1 MGTSGVRDES
11 DPPEAADAT
20 PIGGIFADLV
30 AAKAELEAKNAA
42 LELVTDLTNRMQ
54 RRLDVKAIAAETVE
68 ALARSGRPSHVAFY
82 LLENPEGPLR
92 LVAAHGFT
100 EKELELGAFLPLE
113 GSASGRAVRE
123 QRMVTIDEV
132 RREGQDLHPV
142 IGALSQRR
150 SAAGLSIP
158 LSYDGRPL
166 GTVNLLFPESRAVTP
181 LEIETYRGM
190 AKGVSIALANARHM
204 AELEHLA
211 YHDPLTGLQNRTALH
226 RRLAERPVDGEAPPT
241 ALVLLDL
248 VRFREINDA
257 LGHNV
262 GDELLAQVAGRIS
275 QRCPRGRRDV
285 FRLGGDE
292 FAVVLP
298 GVGNVAEADAAARR
312 LLEAFAEPIR
322 VAEMGLEVGASAGI
336 ALFPEHGRTSHE
348 LLRCA
353 DVALHRAKLAP
364 GTVVAWARELDE
376 HTPERLAILSD
387 LGRAIRDGELVLHYQ
402 PRVAL
407 QYGFIEG
414 FEALVRWRHP
424 RLGLLTSAQFIPFAE
439 ATEVI
444 QPLTCWVVKAALEQQ
459 ARWNATLP
467 RLTMAVNIS
476 MRNLHDRTCPDRL
489 AEIVREVG
497 VDPGVVEYE
506 MTETAIMS
514 DPEAARTAL
523 ARITSTGSRLAID
536 DFGTGYSSLAW
547 LEKLPVDVLKIDR
560 SFVSEME
567 GGARSGAIVRSTI
580 GLAHSLELGVV
591 AEGIEDQATA
601 RALRAMKCDLAQ
613 GFYFSR
619 PEPAEEAARHLGK
632 SGWLDVPV

>member
-1 MGTSGVRDES
+1 MDARRTEDEE
-11 DPPEAADAT
+11 DLPEAQDAT
-20 PIGGIFADLV
+20 PIGGVFADLV

-54 RRLDVKAIAAETVE
+54 RRLDVKAIALE
-68 ALARSGRPSHVAFY
+68 AVDALSRSSRPPQVAFY
-82 LLENPEGPLR
+82 VLEQTEGPLR

-100 EKELELGAFLPLE
+100 ERELELGAFLPLE

-123 QRMVTIDEV
+123 RRMVTVGEV
-132 RREGQDLHPV
+132 LRNGRDVHPV
-142 IGALSQRR
+142 VEALSER
-150 SAAGLSIP
+150 SSASGLCLP
-158 LSYDGRPL
+158 LEYDGRAL
-166 GTVNLLFPESRAVTP
+166 GTVNLIFAENRAVTP
-181 LEIETYRGM
+181 LEVDTYRAV

-204 AELEHLA
+204 SELEHLA
-211 YHDPLTGLQNRTALH
+211 FHDPLTGLQNRTAFH
-226 RRLAERPVDGEAPPT
+226 RRFAELAGAPGGPPA

-262 GDELLAQVAGRIS
+262 GDELLAQVAGRLA
-275 QRCPRGRRDV
+275 QRCPRGRRDL
-285 FRLGGDE
+285 FRLVGDE
-292 FAVVLP
+292 FGIVLP
-298 GVGNVAEADAAARR
+298 GVGSVAEAEKAARR

-322 VAEMGLEVGASAGI
+322 VAEMGLEVAASAGF
-336 ALFPEHGRTSHE
+336 ALFPEHGPTSHE

-364 GTVVAWARELDE
+364 GTAVAWARELDE

-387 LGRAIRDGELVLHYQ
+387 LGRAIRDGELVLHFQ

-414 FEALVRWRHP
+414 FEALVRWQHP
-424 RLGLLTSAQFIPFAE
+424 RLGLLPSGQFVPFAE
-439 ATEVI
+439 STEVI
-444 QPLTCWVVKAALEQQ
+444 QPLTCWVVRAALEQLAQ
-459 ARWNATLP
+459 WNASLP

-506 MTETAIMS
+506 VTETAIMS

-523 ARITSTGSRLAID
+523 SRIIANGSRLAID

-560 SFVSEME
+560 SFVSELTE
-567 GGARSGAIVRSTI
+567 GARRDAIVRSTI

-591 AEGIEDQATA
+591 AEGIEDQETA

-613 GFYFSR
+613 GFYFAR
-619 PEPAEEAARHLGK
+619 PAPAEDAERHLGR
-632 SGWLDVPV
+632 SGWLDVPM

>member
-1 MGTSGVRDES
+1 MEKSGGRDEA
-11 DPPEAADAT
+11 DRPESPDAT
-20 PIGGIFADLV
+20 PIGGVFGDLV

-42 LELVTDLTNRMQ
+42 LELVSDLTNRLH
-54 RRLDVKAIAAETVE
+54 RRLDVKAIAVETVE
-68 ALARSGRPSHVAFY
+68 ALTGSNRPPHVAFY
-82 LLENPEGPLR
+82 LLEDPGGPLR

-100 EKELELGAFLPLE
+100 EQELELGAFLPLE
-113 GSASGRAVRE
+113 GSATGRAVRE
-123 QRMVTIDEV
+123 QRMVTLDEV
-132 RREGQDLHPV
+132 RREGEGLHPV
-142 IGALSQRR
+142 VGALARR
-150 SAAGLSIP
+150 ATASGLCIP
-158 LSYDGRPL
+158 LSYGGRPL
-166 GTVNLLFPESRAVTP
+166 GTVNLVFPESRAPTP
-181 LEIETYRGM
+181 LEVETYRGV
-190 AKGVSIALANARHM
+190 AKGISIALANARHM

-226 RRLAERPVDGEAPPT
+226 RRFAELAADGACPPT

-262 GDELLAQVAGRIS
+262 GDELLAQVAGRVA

-298 GVGNVAEADAAARR
+298 GIGSAPEAETAARR
-312 LLEAFAEPIR
+312 ILEAFAEPVR

-348 LLRCA
+348 VLRCA

-424 RLGLLTSAQFIPFAE
+424 RLGLLPSAQFIPYAE
-439 ATEVI
+439 TTEVI
-444 QPLTCWVVKAALEQQ
+444 QPLTCWVVRAALEQL

-506 MTETAIMS
+506 MTETALMS

-523 ARITSTGSRLAID
+523 SRITSTGSRLAID
-536 DFGTGYSSLAW
+536 DFGTGYSSLTW
-547 LEKLPVDVLKIDR
+547 LEKLPVDILKIDR
-560 SFVSEME
+560 SFVSEMAR
-567 GGARSGAIVRSTI
+567 GARSGAIVRSTI

-591 AEGIEDQATA
+591 AEGIEDQPTA

-613 GFYFSR
+613 GFYFAR
-619 PEPAEEAARHLGK
+619 PEPAEDAARHLGR
-632 SGWLDVPV
+632 SGWLEV

>member
-1 MGTSGVRDES
+1 MARSGGRDRGG
-11 DPPEAADAT
+11 PPEPVDAT
-20 PIGGIFADLV
+20 PIGGIFGDLV

-54 RRLDVKAIAAETVE
+54 RRLDVKAIATETVE
-68 ALARSGRPSHVAFY
+68 ALARSSRPPHVAFY
-82 LLENPEGPLR
+82 VLESPGGPLR
-92 LVAAHGFT
+92 LVASHGFT
-100 EKELELGAFLPLE
+100 EQELELGAFLPID

-123 QRMVTIDEV
+123 QRMVTLDEL
-132 RREGQDLHPV
+132 RRGGEDLHPV
-142 IGALSQRR
+142 VGELSRRFSASGLCLPLTYGGAS
-150 SAAGLSIP
+150 
-158 LSYDGRPL
+158 L
-166 GTVNLLFPESRAVTP
+166 GTVNLLFPESRELTP
-181 LEIETYRGM
+181 LEVETYRGV

-211 YHDPLTGLQNRTALH
+211 YHDPLTGLQNRTALK
-226 RRLAERPVDGEAPPT
+226 RRFAELAADGSGPPT

-262 GDELLAQVAGRIS
+262 GDELLAQVAGRLA

-292 FAVVLP
+292 FGVVLP
-298 GVGNVAEADAAARR
+298 GVGSVAEADAAARR
-312 LLEAFAEPIR
+312 LLESFAEPVR

-336 ALFPEHGRTSHE
+336 ALYPEHGRTSHE
-348 LLRCA
+348 VLRCA

-364 GTVVAWARELDE
+364 GAVVAWAREHDE

-424 RLGLLTSAQFIPFAE
+424 RLGLLSSGQFVPFAE
-439 ATEVI
+439 ATETI
-444 QPLTCWVVKAALEQQ
+444 QPLTCWVVKAALEQL
-459 ARWNATLP
+459 ARWSDAFP

-476 MRNLHDRTCPDRL
+476 MRNLHDRACLDRL

-523 ARITSTGSRLAID
+523 ARITATGSRLAID

-560 SFVSEME
+560 SFVSEMAE
-567 GGARSGAIVRSTI
+567 GERSGAIVRSTI

-601 RALRAMKCDLAQ
+601 RALRAMKCDLGQ
-613 GFYFSR
+613 GFYFAK
-619 PEPAEEAARHLGK
+619 PEPPEEAARHLGR